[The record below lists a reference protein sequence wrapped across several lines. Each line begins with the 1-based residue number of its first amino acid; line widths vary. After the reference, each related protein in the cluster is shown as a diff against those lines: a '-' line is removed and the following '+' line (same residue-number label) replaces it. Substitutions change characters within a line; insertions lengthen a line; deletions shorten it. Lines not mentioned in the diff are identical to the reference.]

1 MNEKPAT
8 NFVSVV
14 IPTHNRAH
22 FLLEAVHSALN
33 QGPAVGEVIVVDD
46 GSTDNTPTMLQT
58 ISDPR
63 LRVLHQPQS
72 GPVAARNHGW
82 LASRGDWLM
91 FLDSDDALELHAVDL
106 LLAAARQHPGRIAYG
121 EASVHAQQL
130 DTPPHYTFCFA
141 HRSGDLL
148 EELCFYAGGT
158 ILSCLLPR
166 SALTDTGGFGGLP
179 ESGDCEDFDFG
190 LRLALRYEF
199 SFVPHLCYKIR
210 MHDANRHRP
219 LHRRVWASSLVCV
232 ERRLPSTPR
241 HWLLKRRVL
250 AYYRGL
256 MAGHDL
262 EQRLYAQAIRGYLRS
277 LLWWPIKIGAW
288 RGLFQAS
295 ARHFNPAPPPTQS

>member
-1 MNEKPAT
+1 MSEKSKT
-8 NFVSVV
+8 DFVSVV

-22 FLLEAVHSALN
+22 FVLEAVHSALN
-33 QGPAVGEVIVVDD
+33 QGSVVGEVIVVDD
-46 GSTDNTPTMLQT
+46 GSTDNTPALWQS

-72 GPVAARNHGW
+72 GPVAARNQGW
-82 LASRGDWLM
+82 QASRGDWVM
-91 FLDSDDALELHAVDL
+91 FLDSDDALASGAVDW
-106 LLAAARQHPGRIAYG
+106 LLAAVRQYPGRIAYG

-141 HRSGDLL
+141 HRSGNLL
-148 EELCFYAGGT
+148 DELCFYAGGT

-166 SALTDTGGFGGLP
+166 AALLATGGFGGLP
-179 ESGDCEDFDFG
+179 ASGDCEDFDFA

-199 SFVPHLCYKIR
+199 TFVPHNCYKIR

-219 LHRRVWASSLVCV
+219 LHRQVWASSLVCV
-232 ERRLPSTPR
+232 ARRLPSTPR
-241 HWLLKRRVL
+241 YWFLKRRAL

-262 EQRLYAQAIRGYLRS
+262 AHERCGLALRGYLRS
-277 LLWWPIKIGAW
+277 LLWWPIKLGAW
-288 RGLFQAS
+288 RGLFQTG
-295 ARHFNPAPPPTQS
+295 ARCFRRLPPTAQS